1 MEKNKDNHIKQWN
14 GDHSAEHHRDKELLL
29 QEGKENKIKNKN
41 RHSLTS
47 VTEERET
54 SLK

>member
-14 GDHSAEHHRDKELLL
+14 GDPSAEHHRDKELLL